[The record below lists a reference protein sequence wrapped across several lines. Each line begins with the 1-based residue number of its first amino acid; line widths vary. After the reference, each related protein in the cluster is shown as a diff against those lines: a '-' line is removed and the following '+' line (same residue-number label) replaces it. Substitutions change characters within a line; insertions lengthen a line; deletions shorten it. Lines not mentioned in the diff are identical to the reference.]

1 MNAGDEQTALELR
14 VRNFISASVGRDFD
28 EREFEPL
35 ALAIHAF
42 QIGHNEPYAR
52 YCRALGAPDS
62 LGDWRAIP
70 GVPQQAFKHA
80 ELRTFP
86 GAETVAT
93 FHTSGTT
100 GEGAG
105 RHHFRSLAL
114 YEQSVRAGWRHAG
127 LPLNRPQWLLIP
139 PPEDAPHSSLSHM
152 VGALGNFATAQIRFA
167 RHADGVMRIDHE
179 ALIAAAGE
187 ARDPLI
193 LFGTALSF
201 LHLFERLGAQRL
213 ALPAGSIAFET
224 GGYKGSG
231 RALEKADL
239 YAEFTA
245 RIGLSAES
253 IWNEYGMTELSSQCY
268 TRGLSA
274 PHQPPPW
281 LRSLV
286 IDPESGV
293 EVPVGGTGVLKLI
306 DLANVGSVI
315 GIQTQDLAMRREG
328 GAFGLLGRDPAALP
342 RGCSRAADEMLSVQS

>member
-1 MNAGDEQTALELR
+1 MKAGDEQKALELR
-14 VRNFISASVGRDFD
+14 VQDFIAASVGRDFD
-28 EREFEPL
+28 QRVFAPL

-52 YCRALGAPDS
+52 YCRALGAPDP

-100 GEGAG
+100 GEGPG

-114 YEQSVRAGWRHAG
+114 YERSVRAGWRHAG
-127 LPLNRPQWLLIP
+127 LPLNRPQWLMIP
-139 PPEDAPHSSLSHM
+139 PPEDALHSSLSHM
-152 VGALGNFATAQIRFA
+152 MGALGDSATGQIWFA
-167 RHADGVMRIDHE
+167 RHADGVMRIDLDT
-179 ALIAAAGE
+179 LIAAAGN
-187 ARDPLI
+187 AREPMV

-201 LHLFERLGAQRL
+201 LHVFERLGSRSIQ
-213 ALPAGSIAFET
+213 LPLGSIAFET

-231 RALEKADL
+231 RTLEKADL

-245 RIGLSAES
+245 RLGVPAES

-281 LRSLV
+281 LRALV
-286 IDPESGV
+286 IDPESGA

-306 DLANVGSVI
+306 DLANVGSVV
-315 GIQTQDLAMRREG
+315 GIQTQDLAVRREG
-328 GAFGLLGRDPAALP
+328 GAFGLLGCDPAALP